1 MKTVFTEE
9 EMKQFHEKKIAE
21 LKGGLML
28 IEIEKD
34 NTPITVENVTDR
46 FFEMGR
52 LAGQIEGQAQFL
64 KDFEK
69 FIHC

>member
-1 MKTVFTEE
+1 MKLVFTEE
-9 EMKQFHEKKIAE
+9 ELKQFIEKKIAE
-21 LKGGLML
+21 IRGGLIL
-28 IEIEKD
+28 VEIEKD
-34 NTPITVENVTDR
+34 NTQITLENVTDR

>member
-1 MKTVFTEE
+1 MKLVFTEE
-9 EMKQFHEKKIAE
+9 ELKQFIEKKIAE
-21 LKGGLML
+21 IRGGLIL
-28 IEIEKD
+28 VEIEKD
-34 NTPITVENVTDR
+34 NTQITLENVTDR

-64 KDFEK
+64 KDFEI

>member
-1 MKTVFTEE
+1 MKLVFTEE
-9 EMKQFHEKKIAE
+9 ELKQFIEKKIAE
-21 LKGGLML
+21 IRGGLIL
-28 IEIEKD
+28 IEIEKG

>member
-1 MKTVFTEE
+1 MKLDFTEE
-9 EMKQFHEKKIAE
+9 ELKQFIEKKIAE
-21 LKGGLML
+21 IRGGLIL
-28 IEIEKD
+28 VEIEKD

>member
-1 MKTVFTEE
+1 MKLVFTEE
-9 EMKQFHEKKIAE
+9 EMKQFLEKKIAE
-21 LKGGLML
+21 LRGGLIL
-28 IEIEKD
+28 VEIEKD